1 MAPANSQLPMPE
13 KSRLDTVAM
22 PGIED
27 RNAPVTVRAGVLVPR
42 LARVSG
48 GGGLDLPVT
57 GRDADFVRTYAR
69 LSARRQ
75 ELVLGYPWQHDEEL
89 TYRLPPGWKLA
100 AGAPPARRTIDGPFG
115 HFSLEVEM
123 DGAVVRVRSS
133 LNVTR
138 ARISADDY
146 PRFRAFLMEVDA
158 ALGSPL
164 GVAPPV
170 AAGS

>member
-1 MAPANSQLPMPE
+1 MPA
-13 KSRLDTVAM
+13 
-22 PGIED
+22 IED
-27 RNAPVTVRAGVLVPR
+27 RNAPVTVRADVTVPR
-42 LARVSG
+42 LARASG
-48 GGGLDLPVT
+48 AGGLDLPVT

-89 TYRLPPGWKLA
+89 SYRLPPGWRLA
-100 AGAPPARRTIDGPFG
+100 AGAPPAQRSIDSPFG
-115 HFSLEVEM
+115 RFSLEVDS

-158 ALGSPL
+158 VLGNPI
-164 GVAPPV
+164 GVLPPTP
-170 AAGS
+170 AGS